1 MCGEQ
6 IWLWIPTM
14 IFEQNNDQKE
24 KEDKHAKLCI
34 YDTLIRYKVKSFD
47 LSMLYVIAYH
57 WSAERFIYITAD
69 E

>member
-1 MCGEQ
+1 MCEEQ

-14 IFEQNNDQKE
+14 IFEYDNDQKE
-24 KEDKHAKLCI
+24 KEYKHAKLYI
-34 YDTLIRYKVKSFD
+34 YDTLIRYKLRSFD

-57 WSAERFIYITAD
+57 WSPERFIYITAD